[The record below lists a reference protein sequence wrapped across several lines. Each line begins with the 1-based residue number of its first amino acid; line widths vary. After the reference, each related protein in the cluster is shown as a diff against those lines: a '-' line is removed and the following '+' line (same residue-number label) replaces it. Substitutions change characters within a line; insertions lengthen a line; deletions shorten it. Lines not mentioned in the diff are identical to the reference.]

1 MQFRFAGYALDMERR
16 ELSRG
21 AEQVDV
27 EPQVFDLLVFL
38 IQNRERVVTKDDLL
52 DAVWQ
57 GRIDSRVHVDQ
68 SHQGGSIGDRRQW

>member
-1 MQFRFAGYALDMERR
+1 MQFRFAGYALNMERR

-21 AEQVDV
+21 AEQIDV

-57 GRIDSRVHVDQ
+57 GRIVSKSTLTSRIKAAR
-68 SHQGGSIGDRRQW
+68 SAIGRQW